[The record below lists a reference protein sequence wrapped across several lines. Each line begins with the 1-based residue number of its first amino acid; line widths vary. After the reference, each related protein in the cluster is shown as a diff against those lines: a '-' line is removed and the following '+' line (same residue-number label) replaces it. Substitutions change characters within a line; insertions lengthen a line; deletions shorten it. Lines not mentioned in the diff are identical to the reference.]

1 MAKSRTEIDKEMMYR
16 KIMPSGSRNGRNG
29 TGSGNSGGTGN
40 GSSGNATNGNTT
52 NGNAANRSETG
63 STGSGGNESSGNNGR
78 NGGENTSSRPAG
90 LKDRTSLQPDSDI
103 HAGGPAQLFGV
114 DPDALKLRIHPATGL
129 QLPESHD
136 MILVNLMEELVI
148 SRLESTLMRFNCC
161 KCNKCKK
168 DIAALALNRLAP
180 KYVVINRNDE
190 EKRKAAE
197 AEYGSEVTGALVQAI
212 MVVKKEPRH

>member
-1 MAKSRTEIDKEMMYR
+1 M
-16 KIMPSGSRNGRNG
+16 
-29 TGSGNSGGTGN
+29 
-40 GSSGNATNGNTT
+40 
-52 NGNAANRSETG
+52 
-63 STGSGGNESSGNNGR
+63 
-78 NGGENTSSRPAG
+78 
-90 LKDRTSLQPDSDI
+90 
-103 HAGGPAQLFGV
+103 
-114 DPDALKLRIHPATGL
+114 KLRIHPATGL

-180 KYVVINRNDE
+180 KYVVINRDDE

>member
-16 KIMPSGSRNGRNG
+16 KIMPSGTRTGRNG
-29 TGSGNSGGTGN
+29 NSGRIGN
-40 GSSGNATNGNTT
+40 NGGDGNENSNNGNDSGSRNSGKSENE
-52 NGNAANRSETG
+52 NGI
-63 STGSGGNESSGNNGR
+63 SGKVGNESRNTANNGNEIG
-78 NGGENTSSRPAG
+78 NGREKG
-90 LKDRTSLQPDSDI
+90 L
-103 HAGGPAQLFGV
+103 GG
-114 DPDALKLRIHPATGL
+114 DPDGLKLRIHSSSGL

-136 MILVNLMEELVI
+136 MVLVNLMEELVI

-180 KYVVINRNDE
+180 KYVVINRDDE

-197 AEYGSEVTGALVQAI
+197 NEFGSEVTGALVQAI

>member
-1 MAKSRTEIDKEMMYR
+1 
-16 KIMPSGSRNGRNG
+16 
-29 TGSGNSGGTGN
+29 
-40 GSSGNATNGNTT
+40 
-52 NGNAANRSETG
+52 
-63 STGSGGNESSGNNGR
+63 
-78 NGGENTSSRPAG
+78 
-90 LKDRTSLQPDSDI
+90 
-103 HAGGPAQLFGV
+103 
-114 DPDALKLRIHPATGL
+114 
-129 QLPESHD
+129 